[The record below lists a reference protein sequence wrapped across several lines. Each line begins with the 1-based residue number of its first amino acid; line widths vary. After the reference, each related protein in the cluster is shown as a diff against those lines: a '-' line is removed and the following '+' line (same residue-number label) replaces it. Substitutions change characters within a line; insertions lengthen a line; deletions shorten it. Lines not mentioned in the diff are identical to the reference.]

1 MSNMT
6 IENIGG
12 FIQSGNVESIID
24 RGRTIQAP
32 VAPEIPGAGAG
43 GDAAAGTGKGF
54 GDMLKDSMDKVN
66 ELQLEADRAAKE
78 LVAGRNKNIHETMLI
93 MEKADMS
100 FRLMMQVRNKVID
113 AYREIMRMQV

>member
-12 FIQSGNVESIID
+12 AFQSGNMERILDHGQQISS
-24 RGRTIQAP
+24 P
-32 VAPEIPGAGAG
+32 VAPEIPGASGLDGGA
-43 GDAAAGTGKGF
+43 APKSF
-54 GDMLKDSMDKVN
+54 GEMLTQSLDKVN
-66 ELQLEADRAAKE
+66 ELQMQADGAAKE
-78 LVAGRNKNIHETMLI
+78 LTAGHNKNIHETMLM

-113 AYREIMRMQV
+113 AYREVMRMQV

>member
-6 IENIGG
+6 IENIGAT
-12 FIQSGNVESIID
+12 FQDGNVSRILEHGQHIENPI
-24 RGRTIQAP
+24 A
-32 VAPEIPGAGAG
+32 PGASNE
-43 GDAAAGTGKGF
+43 AAALNGSF
-54 GDMLKDSMDKVN
+54 SEMLKQSLDKVN
-66 ELQLEADRAAKE
+66 ELQLQADRAAQE
-78 LVAGRNKNIHETMLI
+78 LVAGRNKNIHETMLM